1 MSEENHEIVKQAIL
15 DHVREIFA
23 EIEADLA
30 RSHEERYA
38 MLEDVLENASDNSE
52 LRVAFEQWYADHA
65 EDLEME
71 YELEEMWDQ
80 ALHRVEEEIEA
91 V

>member
-1 MSEENHEIVKQAIL
+1 MDEERHVNIKQALL
-15 DHVREIFA
+15 DHVRELFQ

-30 RSHEERYA
+30 RSHEERFA
-38 MLEDVLENASDNSE
+38 MLEDMLENASDTDE

-65 EDLEME
+65 EELELE

-80 ALHRVEEEIEA
+80 AVHRSEETDNF
-91 V
+91 

>member
-1 MSEENHEIVKQAIL
+1 MSEENHGIVKQAIL

-38 MLEDVLENASDNSE
+38 MLEDVLENASDTSE

-80 ALHRVEEEIEA
+80 ALHRVEEEVGA
-91 V
+91 L